1 MIFDIL
7 RTGTRPYQYS
17 DNIQH
22 SLAFEMNLNLRTY
35 DREVYNFLDWLGD
48 LGGLYDGIRG
58 IFMIFL
64 AVITYQKYDTY
75 MVSRLYE

>member
-7 RTGTRPYQYS
+7 RTVTRPYQFK
-17 DNIQH
+17 DNIQYTL
-22 SLAFEMNLNLRTY
+22 SYEMSLNLRTY

-64 AVITYQKYDTY
+64 GVMTYQRYDTY

>member
-1 MIFDIL
+1 M
-7 RTGTRPYQYS
+7 
-17 DNIQH
+17 
-22 SLAFEMNLNLRTY
+22 SLDLRTY

-64 AVITYQKYDTY
+64 AVMTYQRYDTY

>member
-1 MIFDIL
+1 M
-7 RTGTRPYQYS
+7 S
-17 DNIQH
+17 
-22 SLAFEMNLNLRTY
+22 LNLRTY

-64 AVITYQKYDTY
+64 GVMTYQRYDTY